1 MAPYVVEKM
10 LNHTFDGAMSVYNHA
25 IYDTERRAALEA
37 WSTWLLG
44 LTERSA
50 EVVRLRSTARGAG
63 L

>member
-1 MAPYVVEKM
+1 M